1 MPNIFE
7 KLGFQKPTIETPII
21 VEPKFFPEI
30 TKEEVLDILGL
41 SIKSDEHNKLA
52 TFLCMLSAFTECSQI
67 NVAFSAP
74 SSSGKSYI
82 PLEISKLFPDV
93 QTFGYA
99 SPTSFF
105 HENTE
110 KKENE
115 FVVDLERK
123 ILIFL
128 DMPHYELLEK
138 IRPVLSHDEKII
150 TVKITDRSKRA
161 LRAKKI
167 LVKGFSAVIF
177 CSAKLEM
184 NEQESTRFL
193 VLSPEV
199 DQEKIREAIIQR
211 IKKES
216 DSKAYDEWLE
226 SDLRRKELKERILA
240 IRNAKIKHIKIEND
254 LSKEI
259 ENTFLT
265 SHKFL
270 KPRHSRDASRLISF
284 TQCFALINLW
294 QRERIDD
301 NIIANKKDFEDALW
315 LWEKISEPQE
325 LNLPPYVLE
334 LYKKA
339 IDPLFESGVMA
350 IERQHILKKHL
361 EVYGRPLYDGQLRKE
376 ILPMLETAG
385 FIVQESD
392 QRDRRK
398 MLVKKL

>member
-7 KLGFQKPTIETPII
+7 KLGFKKPTTEVQENIEPR
-21 VEPKFFPEI
+21 VFDPI
-30 TKEEVLDILGL
+30 TKEEILDILGL

-52 TFLCMLSAFTECSQI
+52 TFLCMLSAFTESSQI
-67 NVAFSAP
+67 NIAFSAP

-167 LVKGFSAVIF
+167 LVRGFSAVIF

-193 VLSPEV
+193 VLSPEI

-216 DSKAYDEWLE
+216 DNKAYDEWLE
-226 SDLRRKELKERILA
+226 SDQRRKELKERILA
-240 IRNAKIKHIKIEND
+240 IRNAKIKYIKIEND

-259 ENTFLT
+259 ENTFLS

-270 KPRHSRDASRLISF
+270 KPRRSRDASRLISF
-284 TQCFALINLW
+284 TQCFALLNLW
-294 QRERIDD
+294 QRDKVDD

-315 LWEKISEPQE
+315 LWDRISESQE
-325 LNLPPYVLE
+325 LNLPPYVLD
-334 LYKKA
+334 LYKKVIA
-339 IDPLFESGVMA
+339 PLFEPGVIA
-350 IERQHILKKHL
+350 IERQHVLKNHL
-361 EVYGRPLYDGQLRKE
+361 EVFGRPLYDGQLRKE

-385 FIVQESD
+385 FIVQEPD
-392 QRDRRK
+392 QKDRRK
-398 MLVKKL
+398 MLIKKL